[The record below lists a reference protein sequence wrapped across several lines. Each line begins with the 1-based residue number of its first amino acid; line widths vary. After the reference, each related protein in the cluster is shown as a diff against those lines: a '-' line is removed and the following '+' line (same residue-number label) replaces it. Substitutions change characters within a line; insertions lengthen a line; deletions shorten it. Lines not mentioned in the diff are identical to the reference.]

1 MGADDP
7 GRAAV
12 DRSVLV
18 STVESLK
25 EHMTVTRACQVLGV
39 PRASVYRARQA
50 LNHLVGPRRPYR
62 PERSLSQ
69 AERDHVRAVLNSAE
83 HVDKPPRTVYADL
96 LVQGK
101 YLCSWRTMYRIL
113 AEHGEVRER
122 RAVRPRRSFVR
133 PELVAMAPRQVWT
146 WDITKLKGTR
156 KGQLFYLYVILDIF
170 SRYVVGWLVAEREGE
185 DLARQLVQETTAKE
199 RVEPDTLV
207 LHADRG
213 SPMIA
218 GSMGELLA
226 ELGIAKSH
234 SRPRVSNDN
243 PYSEAQFKTL
253 KYRPTY
259 PGRFRDQDHVL
270 GWARETFTWYN
281 HQHCHSALVLLTPA
295 IVHAGQAAAVLADR
309 QRTLDAAYEAHPE
322 RFPNGRPR
330 AGSLPEK
337 VWINEPAVAV
347 QADPVPIAPA
357 PEAPLPVSQPS
368 AQPGSRADAQP
379 LARPAKRTLDAGEHS
394 AIPTTTAAI
403 PAVGAQQ

>member
-1 MGADDP
+1 
-7 GRAAV
+7 
-12 DRSVLV
+12 V

-25 EHMTVTRACQVLGV
+25 EHMPLTRACNIIGV

-50 LNHLVGPRRPYR
+50 VRGFVGPRQPYR
-62 PERSLSQ
+62 PERALSE
-69 AERDHVRAVLNSAE
+69 AERDHIRAVLNSSE
-83 HVDKPPRTVYADL
+83 YMDLPPRAAYAKL
-96 LVQGK
+96 LEKGK

-133 PELVAMAPRQVWT
+133 PELVAMAPRKVWT
-146 WDITKLKGTR
+146 WDITKLKGAS

-185 DLARQLVQETTAKE
+185 DLARQLVRETSAKE
-199 RVEPDTLV
+199 GIQPDTLV

-218 GSMGELLA
+218 GSMGELLV
-226 ELGIAKSH
+226 ELGITKSH

-243 PYSEAQFKTL
+243 PYSEAQFKTV
-253 KYRPTY
+253 KYRPAF
-259 PGRFRDQDHVL
+259 PGRFQGRDHVH

-281 HQHCHSALVLLTPA
+281 HHHYHSALALLTPA
-295 IVHAGQAAAVLADR
+295 IVHAGQAEAVLADR
-309 QRTLDAAYEAHPE
+309 QQTLDAAYEAHPE

-357 PEAPLPVSQPS
+357 PEAPLPDHQPS
-368 AQPGSRADAQP
+368 AQPGSRADAPP
-379 LARPAKRTLDAGEHS
+379 LARPAQRTLDAGEHS
-394 AIPTTTAAI
+394 AIPTTAAI
-403 PAVGAQQ
+403 PAMAPAQ